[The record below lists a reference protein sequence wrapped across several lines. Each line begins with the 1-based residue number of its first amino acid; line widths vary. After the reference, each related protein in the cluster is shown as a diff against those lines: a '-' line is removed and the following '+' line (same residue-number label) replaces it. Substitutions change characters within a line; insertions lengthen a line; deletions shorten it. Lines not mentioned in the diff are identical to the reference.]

1 MWHSD
6 ICDTPDIV
14 TFLIIYESAL
24 NFKSDLQAFF
34 KLYLLSIFNL
44 PLTSILFVDGCLTLH
59 TLFISSLSL
68 KSYYLSP
75 VHHGPPSSIC
85 SLHLQH
91 PLQGNLRLH
100 ATITHT
106 LLRIIP
112 SVIRHVGN
120 LRICEFHLKN
130 WTLWESN
137 PALQAAWPTA
147 PHVPISATPGIFI

>member
-6 ICDTPDIV
+6 VCDSPDIV
-14 TFLIIYESAL
+14 TFLIIYEPAL
-24 NFKSDLQAFF
+24 NFNYDLQAFL

-44 PLTSILFVDGCLTLH
+44 ALTSTLLVDGCLILH
-59 TLFISSLSL
+59 TIFISSLSL
-68 KSYYLSP
+68 KSYYLSH
-75 VHHGPPSSIC
+75 VHHGPPSSIR

-106 LLRIIP
+106 LPRRIP

-137 PALQAAWPTA
+137 PALLAAWPTA
-147 PHVPISATPGIFI
+147 SHAPISAIPVIFI